1 MGRLLKRIAVGLLAL
16 LGVALVAV
24 YLISL
29 RASPLVNE
37 LLRDW
42 ATGEVVRQSDS
53 VYALHVGRLHF
64 NWPRRRVTLDSA
76 LVLTDSTRNA
86 QRTWPKP
93 TVNGVLRSCVISGV
107 NLPRLVFGRGLE
119 ASQIGC
125 AEVHWES
132 DAPPDSASVA
142 HFQQARTRAP
152 RPKPPPAD
160 AQRTLGAP
168 HGAVMSFQRDLHLPR
183 RVPTIRIGR
192 IVRVRRSFPCRSR
205 TSSPAADSAR
215 STTGTPT
222 SRCRVS

>member
-1 MGRLLKRIAVGLLAL
+1 MGRKLKRIALGLLAAFA
-16 LGVALVAV
+16 VALLAV
-24 YLISL
+24 YLASL

-42 ATGEVVRQSDS
+42 ATGEIATQSDS

-64 NWPRRRVTLDSA
+64 NWPLRRVTLDSA
-76 LVLTDSTRNA
+76 LVVTDSARNA
-86 QRTWPKP
+86 RRSWPKA
-93 TVNGVLRSCVISGV
+93 TVQGVLRSCVIAGI

-142 HFQQARTRAP
+142 RFQQARTRAP
-152 RPKPPPAD
+152 RPKPSPAD
-160 AQRTLGAP
+160 SQRTLEAP
-168 HGAVMSFQRDLHLPR
+168 HGAVMSFQRDLNLPR

-192 IVRVRRSFPCRSR
+192 
-205 TSSPAADSAR
+205 
-215 STTGTPT
+215 
-222 SRCRVS
+222 